1 MAELVSWTGIH
12 FPQCLSW
19 LAPSRFTSLKAPSLI
34 ALSEVFLSLFALNA
48 PANHSGI
55 YSLSLYLD
63 LSYFSV
69 VLFVYYL
76 LPSLL
81 ITV

>member
-1 MAELVSWTGIH
+1 MQGALMVITTLKG
-12 FPQCLSW
+12 
-19 LAPSRFTSLKAPSLI
+19 LAALFKAR
-34 ALSEVFLSLFALNA
+34 
-48 PANHSGI
+48 I